1 MFNVKRLGCTLSAA
15 MVCLFAGLTDAK
27 AQNGNPHTLTGDVT
41 FSNVTLN
48 WQAPASDIKLQ
59 WHNDYD
65 YNGTDGVQSN
75 PQGGVVYYVA
85 SKFTKEELKGYVGEE
100 VDSMSFFQYRPSYK
114 VTGMIY
120 EDGAPVLEQPV
131 DLSGFE
137 KNTTRKFALSTPY
150 TIPADK
156 EIMFVLKYEYGYNQE
171 LTAICDESPTIGKGN
186 LTSLDG

>member
-41 FSNVTLN
+41 FSDVTLN

-75 PQGGVVYYVA
+75 PQSGVVYYVA
-85 SKFTKEELKGYVGEE
+85 SKFTKEELKA
-100 VDSMSFFQYRPSYK
+100 
-114 VTGMIY
+114 I
-120 EDGAPVLEQPV
+120 
-131 DLSGFE
+131 
-137 KNTTRKFALSTPY
+137 
-150 TIPADK
+150 DK
-156 EIMFVLKYEYGYNQE
+156 TYDV
-171 LTAICDESPTIGKGN
+171 
-186 LTSLDG
+186 